1 MLRFTMFEIN
11 KNKKS
16 TKHYLTEGYD
26 CEIV

>member
-1 MLRFTMFEIN
+1 MLRFTMFEMN
-11 KNKKS
+11 KNKKA